1 SLSANSLCIP
11 TCYRSRLSYRP
22 LAWGMAKVYSNVS
35 DFVLFPRDHP
45 YMGTLDPG
53 LDNVN
58 NMHYQP
64 NFLSNMHRHGDFSA
78 QASTSYES
86 YPPVCAYSSAPSAYF
101 GAQNVPYE
109 VQKGNMGR
117 PLRRQTPSGSPSPS
131 ISHGFDHPP
140 STLSSASGASAQS
153 TASSADGSPYA
164 SATHVLPFE
173 DKWSR
178 PPHGLGIA
186 PGIVSS
192 ENFSQ
197 DSFPPANFE
206 NGLMLEDSKF
216 PNYVASQN
224 FVPAFSP
231 RPLALDTT
239 TGTKEI
245 TIDSILEEANSNIQK
260 PLQLI
265 SPVSAVSGAASPTSF
280 TRKHQTTSPPQRK
293 SSFRSPLTPA
303 SAASRFPSRATSPH
317 GLGDQ
322 VFLGDPIISLDNEKP
337 PKSPQESPEHPSL
350 IQQFDTPIAHDTT
363 ITTYPATVHAF
374 HHLPSQTF
382 QPPSPAASE
391 TSSQDSNRPGSA
403 RIRSGTTSPYLR
415 TASYQPYPQSLD
427 ARRFSIASS
436 LSRNSLDSP
445 GSNGYGFD
453 DDGKER
459 TRCPH
464 PDCGRPFKDLKAHM
478 LTHQSERPEKCPIA
492 TCAYHQKGFARK
504 YDKNRHTLTHYKG
517 NMVCGFCPGS
527 GSASEKSFNRADVFK
542 RHLTSVHGV
551 EQTPPNSRKK
561 STNSSTNKKMS
572 TQAVDATGKC
582 STCSA
587 TFKNAQEF
595 YEHLD
600 DCVLRVVQQ
609 EEPSEAINEQHLGGV
624 ANDEAVRDTMD
635 RHMIS
640 AETDFNLNAATF
652 DDEEGDDNDD
662 DYKDESS
669 EDNQAWPAHPQGVGH
684 AGGGNSITKS
694 GRMSSHGKGRGMTA
708 SKGGVPLV
716 GKGRRRRKHYPVSW
730 GCAKDQMKM
739 KKRVLCVYDGSRR
752 LWKDDMMLDN
762 DFEVRMRFGD
772 GESYVTDLDVETV
785 KRAEALHNATDEEKG
800 PDESDMQQF
809 KPHINERDAALVPE

>member
-1 SLSANSLCIP
+1 
-11 TCYRSRLSYRP
+11 
-22 LAWGMAKVYSNVS
+22 M
-35 DFVLFPRDHP
+35 
-45 YMGTLDPG
+45 
-53 LDNVN
+53 
-58 NMHYQP
+58 
-64 NFLSNMHRHGDFSA
+64 
-78 QASTSYES
+78 
-86 YPPVCAYSSAPSAYF
+86 
-101 GAQNVPYE
+101 
-109 VQKGNMGR
+109 
-117 PLRRQTPSGSPSPS
+117 
-131 ISHGFDHPP
+131 
-140 STLSSASGASAQS
+140 
-153 TASSADGSPYA
+153 
-164 SATHVLPFE
+164 
-173 DKWSR
+173 
-178 PPHGLGIA
+178 
-186 PGIVSS
+186 
-192 ENFSQ
+192 
-197 DSFPPANFE
+197 
-206 NGLMLEDSKF
+206 
-216 PNYVASQN
+216 
-224 FVPAFSP
+224 
-231 RPLALDTT
+231 PLALLFLYFNL
-239 TGTKEI
+239 GRSKL
-245 TIDSILEEANSNIQK
+245 IL
-260 PLQLI
+260 LI
-265 SPVSAVSGAASPTSF
+265 
-280 TRKHQTTSPPQRK
+280 
-293 SSFRSPLTPA
+293 LT
-303 SAASRFPSRATSPH
+303 
-317 GLGDQ
+317 D
-322 VFLGDPIISLDNEKP
+322 
-337 PKSPQESPEHPSL
+337 PSL

-363 ITTYPATVHAF
+363 TAPYPGTVHAF

-436 LSRNSLDSP
+436 HSRNSLDSP

-478 LTHQSERPEKCPIA
+478 LTHQSERPEKCPIT

-669 EDNQAWPAHPQGVGH
+669 EDNQAWP
-684 AGGGNSITKS
+684 
-694 GRMSSHGKGRGMTA
+694 GRLSTRSGKGEIA
-708 SKGGVPLV
+708 
-716 GKGRRRRKHYPVSW
+716 
-730 GCAKDQMKM
+730 
-739 KKRVLCVYDGSRR
+739 SRR
-752 LWKDDMMLDN
+752 N
-762 DFEVRMRFGD
+762 N
-772 GESYVTDLDVETV
+772 SC
-785 KRAEALHNATDEEKG
+785 
-800 PDESDMQQF
+800 
-809 KPHINERDAALVPE
+809 